1 MALHRSRARA
11 VAWRLA
17 GHLARG
23 FVMILVV
30 TTISF
35 LIIRNVPG
43 NPLAARYEK
52 LVEQG
57 MAPDAAAR
65 AVEVLYGFMPQGS
78 LWDQYVGYMS
88 GLARFDLGESL
99 MVPGSPVSDVLLS
112 ATKWTVLPVLAG
124 TLLSFLVGVVMGVYA
139 AIKRSGVLGD
149 MLAISGSLLHGVPQ
163 YVLALLLG
171 AIFTTLIPILP
182 AGGTADILYE
192 PGFDAAYIGS
202 LIEHATLPV
211 LTYALA
217 GYGGWILA
225 MKSSVVTVLGDDF
238 ILAAELRGMK
248 RSIIFRYVARN
259 AILPLFTILAL
270 SLGLLFGGSIFIER
284 IFNYPGLGLMLIDS
298 INNRDYAL
306 MGGAFLLI
314 TVAII
319 VANIVA
325 DLLYTVIDPRVR
337 GEGETA

>member
-1 MALHRSRARA
+1 MAVLLR
-11 VAWRLA
+11 RLA
-17 GHLARG
+17 GHVARG

-35 LIIRNVPG
+35 LIIRSVPG
-43 NPLAARYEK
+43 DPLAARYQK

-57 MAPDAAAR
+57 MAPDAAQR
-65 AVEVLYGFMPQGS
+65 AVEALYGFTPKGS
-78 LWDQYVGYMS
+78 LWEQYLDYMG
-88 GLARFDLGESL
+88 GLAHLDLGQSL
-99 MVPGSPVSDVLLS
+99 SVPGAGVSTVLFS
-112 ATKWTVLPVLAG
+112 AAKWTVIPVLAG
-124 TLLSFLVGVVMGVYA
+124 TLLSFLAGVVMGVYA
-139 AIKRSGVLGD
+139 AIKRTGVLGD
-149 MLAISGSLLHGVPQ
+149 LLAISGSLLHGVPQ

-171 AIFTTLIPILP
+171 AIFTTLVPILP
-182 AGGTADILYE
+182 AGGTADIMID
-192 PGFDAAYIGS
+192 PGFTADYIGS
-202 LIEHATLPV
+202 LIQHAALPV
-211 LTYALA
+211 VTYALA

-248 RSIIFRYVARN
+248 RSIVFRYVARN

-270 SLGLLFGGSIFIER
+270 SLGLLFGGAIFIER

-298 INNRDYAL
+298 VNNRDYSL

-314 TVAII
+314 TTAIV
-319 VANIVA
+319 VANIAA

-337 GEGETA
+337 SGGETA